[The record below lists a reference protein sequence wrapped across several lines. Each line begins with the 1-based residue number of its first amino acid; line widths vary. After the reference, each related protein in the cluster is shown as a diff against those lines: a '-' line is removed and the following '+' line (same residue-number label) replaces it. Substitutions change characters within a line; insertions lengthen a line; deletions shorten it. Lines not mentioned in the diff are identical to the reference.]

1 MKVLTFLVVSAT
13 IKSSI
18 FRKVLAFSKTSLL
31 LSLKKT
37 RAPKFLQGTMKWK
50 DYVTQ
55 TFIYALARLLT
66 WKLGLTQR
74 NLHSFEFKF
83 AHPNENVIF
92 FWSPNWVHWKI
103 GPIPSLNSQS
113 CNRRPLCSTFRF
125 EIWVLA
131 LKKPFF
137 QLFQLF
143 SKKHQKL

>member
-1 MKVLTFLVVSAT
+1 M
-13 IKSSI
+13 
-18 FRKVLAFSKTSLL
+18 LAFSKTSLL

-37 RAPKFLQGTMKWK
+37 RSPKFLQGTMKWK

-103 GPIPSLNSQS
+103 GPINVTVGLIRNALLFWLNWISFLLQNSKLYKNQRKLNKVYKERARNLLRSMQTIGQS
-113 CNRRPLCSTFRF
+113 
-125 EIWVLA
+125 W
-131 LKKPFF
+131 
-137 QLFQLF
+137 
-143 SKKHQKL
+143 